1 MRTRHVF
8 LASFAH
14 RQLSQRRPKGSTA
27 RSGDLG
33 RAMFPAEPTGTDSVA
48 GSEDQGQPYFT
59 LLLLTLAVGAV
70 YLLLLIIYGVL
81 RFCRRP
87 HRYSHEELFPHHHRG
102 QQQQRPRR
110 PPHALSTRR
119 KVVLMAYLVFRV
131 FYNFLFT
138 FSAITSVIF
147 SLQSVAMTTLESTA
161 SHQTALRDRFRV
173 QFDNLEAFS
182 ARELKRQVDFAQ
194 TLSGACNHVIGS
206 SLGNT
211 TSAMRRM
218 SQQNL
223 ETMLLS
229 GPLSIANQTRKTFQR
244 SLVNYQ
250 QVIERFLDKH
260 KHRMVNHLKV
270 NYAPYGSLLRKVYST
285 PWLEFPQELYNKS
298 RAFVDSLYDYALRP
312 SSLKKVHVDFLTFLG
327 ISEAEKLHLMPTR
340 LWKR

>member
-1 MRTRHVF
+1 
-8 LASFAH
+8 
-14 RQLSQRRPKGSTA
+14 
-27 RSGDLG
+27 
-33 RAMFPAEPTGTDSVA
+33 MFPAEPSSADSVA

-102 QQQQRPRR
+102 AQGQQQQRVRR
-110 PPHALSTRR
+110 PPHSLSTRR

-161 SHQTALRDRFRV
+161 SHQLALRDRFRV

-182 ARELKRQVDFAQ
+182 SRELKRQVDFAQ
-194 TLSGACNHVIGS
+194 TLSSACNHVIGS

-218 SQQNL
+218 SSQNL
-223 ETMLLS
+223 DTMLLT
-229 GPLSIANQTRKTFQR
+229 GPYSIANQTRRTFQR
-244 SLVNYQ
+244 WLVSYQ
-250 QVIERFLDKH
+250 QEIERFLDKH
-260 KHRMVNHLKV
+260 KHRMVNNLRV

-285 PWLEFPQELYNKS
+285 PWLEFPQELFNKS
-298 RAFVDSLYDYALRP
+298 RSFVESLYDYALRP

-327 ISEAEKLHLMPTR
+327 ISEAEKLHLMPTK